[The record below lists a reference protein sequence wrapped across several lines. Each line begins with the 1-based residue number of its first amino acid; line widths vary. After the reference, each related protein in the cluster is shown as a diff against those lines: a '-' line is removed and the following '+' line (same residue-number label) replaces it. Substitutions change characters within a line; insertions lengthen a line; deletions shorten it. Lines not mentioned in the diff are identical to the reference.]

1 MLSTHKPARPRLNV
15 VITLGRRRVSFRVA
29 LPRLSYSLS
38 ALATVA
44 MFGASAMGPTPSGA
58 DTEVAGEDA
67 TQTASMVSALRLGTL
82 AHAIH
87 LRVPGLD
94 DGRNSGSAR
103 QARLRAKALGLGTHR
118 AGTALLGGRPEPA
131 WALAADK
138 FAARSETLA
147 WPVRAGW
154 STRGYGSGEDGYHL
168 AVDIMAPRG
177 SEVRA
182 VADGLVGYADD
193 GLRGYGN
200 IVMLVHADGAVSA
213 YAHNSVNHVY
223 AGQVVRRGELIAQV
237 GSTGISRGPH
247 VHFEWM
253 VNGKNCDPTSL
264 FRPGVP
270 RRDGS
275 KMAVTARTWEDSA
288 ATPPV
293 RCEPR
298 RRHPHSALARHGK
311 HPASRSGS
319 SHRSAHR

>member
-1 MLSTHKPARPRLNV
+1 LNIE
-15 VITLGRRRVSFRVA
+15 ITLGRRRVSFRVA

-44 MFGASAMGPTPSGA
+44 MFGASAVAPAASGTDSQLA
-58 DTEVAGEDA
+58 AEDA

-94 DGRNSGSAR
+94 DSRSSGSAR
-103 QARLRAKALGLGTHR
+103 QASLRAKALGLGTHS

-147 WPVRAGW
+147 WPVKAGW
-154 STRGYGSGEDGYHL
+154 STRGYGSGEGGYHL

-177 SEVRA
+177 SDVRA

-200 IVMLVHADGAVSA
+200 IVMLIHADGAVSA

-253 VNGKNCDPTSL
+253 VNGKNCDPTSM

-275 KMAVTARTWEDSA
+275 KISVTPRIWDESA

-298 RRHPHSALARHGK
+298 RRHPHSSHARHAK
-311 HPASRSGS
+311 PRSSHRGS
-319 SHRSAHR
+319 SHRGSSHRAGHH